1 MCFLTFFLL
10 FALLAA
16 LASAVPAAVSQAA
29 PTVPP
34 AGGVS
39 LVSLEVTL
47 DGSSGCRPGTVS
59 ALLASDYSAITLLFD
74 QFSAADGPKAGNA
87 KKRAFCRVSIGMAA
101 PGWAFDVTS
110 ADFRGYVLLE
120 KGVNATIESRWK
132 WVLDG
137 QDLKGKGN
145 IQKIVQGP
153 FEEDFLLHKDGE
165 SSVSEGTICQRKD
178 AKIQISLSATVD
190 AGTSGKNGYVQGS
203 SADAAFGQILNISWK
218 KC

>member
-10 FALLAA
+10 FALIAA

-137 QDLKGKGN
+137 QDLKGKVYASLLCVHCLAL
-145 IQKIVQGP
+145 IVSFTGEHPEDCPGP
-153 FEEDFLLHKDGE
+153 IRRRFPP
-165 SSVSEGTICQRKD
+165 T
-178 AKIQISLSATVD
+178 
-190 AGTSGKNGYVQGS
+190 
-203 SADAAFGQILNISWK
+203 
-218 KC
+218 